1 MTAYEVMVV
10 FKPQLEEEELAN
22 AISRVEETIK
32 NIKGEITQ
40 SEHWGKR
47 RLAYEIAG
55 FNEGYYLLL
64 QTKLPRHEVQELDR
78 VLRIS
83 DEVIRHIIVKLD
95 T

>member
-22 AISRVEETIK
+22 AISRLEETIK
-32 NIKGEITQ
+32 NINGEIAQ
-40 SEHWGKR
+40 KDQWGKR

-64 QTKLPRHEVQELDR
+64 QTKLPKTEVQELDR
-78 VLRIS
+78 VLKIS
-83 DEVIRHIIVKLD
+83 YEVIRHMIVKLD